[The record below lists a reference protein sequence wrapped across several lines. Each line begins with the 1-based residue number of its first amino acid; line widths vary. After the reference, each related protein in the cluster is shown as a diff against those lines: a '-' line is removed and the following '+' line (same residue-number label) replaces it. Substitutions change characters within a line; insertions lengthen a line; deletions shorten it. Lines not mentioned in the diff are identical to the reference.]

1 MAHIAN
7 AEAFWEVP
15 FIDAFLG
22 NGSFVWTSE
31 INQGMLSRKPL
42 LSLNFSLSVAVKQ
55 ISN

>member
-7 AEAFWEVP
+7 AEAFGEVP

-22 NGSFVWTSE
+22 NVSFVWTSE

>member
-15 FIDAFLG
+15 FIVAFLG
-22 NGSFVWTSE
+22 NVSFVWTSE

-42 LSLNFSLSVAVKQ
+42 LRLNFSLSVAVKQ
-55 ISN
+55 IGS